1 MSLANILSLW
11 VTCFDEFRSYFDTFL
26 PFQLAGLDLQGRSAI
41 GRYVPPHLRNKQV
54 SQPTSDY
61 NNPSSERDR
70 GESRGSSRGS
80 YRGRDSRTDRSADY
94 SSFNTRNKREFVSDR
109 DRERDEGERDRE
121 WSGRGGGARFP
132 DRDRERDRDLPRND
146 RWQEPEKSYGNSRW
160 NESRGG
166 SRNADNDW
174 TIPLARDE
182 RIEMEL
188 FGAGNTGIN
197 FSKYEDIPVEATGDQ
212 VPPHI
217 TSFDEVQL
225 TEIIRNN
232 INLARYD
239 KPTPV
244 QKYAIPIIIA
254 RRDVMACAQ
263 TGSGKTA
270 AFLVPIM
277 NQMYERGPININN
290 GRSYRRKQYPM
301 GLVLAPTRELATQ
314 IHDETKKFA
323 YRSKLRPCVV

>member
-1 MSLANILSLW
+1 M
-11 VTCFDEFRSYFDTFL
+11 
-26 PFQLAGLDLQGRSAI
+26 QGRNASA
-41 GRYVPPHLRNKQV
+41 RYVPPHLRNKQQQL
-54 SQPTSDY
+54 SQSEY
-61 NNPSSERDR
+61 HSSNDRDRDR

-80 YRGRDSRTDRSADY
+80 YRDRDNRSSRQADY
-94 SSFNTRNKREFVSDR
+94 SSFNTRSKRDYLNGAEERPDERNDRDWGRGSSRYSDR
-109 DRERDEGERDRE
+109 DRD
-121 WSGRGGGARFP
+121 
-132 DRDRERDRDLPRND
+132 RDRDLPRND
-146 RWQEPEKSYGNSRW
+146 RWQEPERSYSSGNNRW
-160 NESRGG
+160 NESRGS
-166 SRNADNDW
+166 SRGGDNDW
-174 TIPLARDE
+174 ITPLPRDE
-182 RIEMEL
+182 RLEMEL

-225 TEIIRNN
+225 TEIIRSN

-244 QKYAIPIIIA
+244 QKYAIPIIIG

-277 NQMYERGPININN
+277 NQMYERGPVNVNN

-314 IHDETKKFA
+314 IYDETKKFA